1 MIIVLDTNVM
11 ISALLSAEGPPAQI
25 IDLWKAGAFDVAASD
40 PLLDEVKRVLG
51 YDKIKKHLG
60 LTPGETDRLLS
71 GWRTTSIVV
80 EPKEELEVIED
91 DPDDNRVLECAVAA
105 EADYIVSGD
114 HHLLDLGEYR
124 GIEIL
129 PPAGFI
135 VLMNM

>member
-11 ISALLSAEGPPAQI
+11 ISALLSTEGSPAQI
-25 IDLWKAGAFDVAASD
+25 IDLWEAGEFDIATSA

-51 YDKIKKHLG
+51 YEKIKKSLKC
-60 LTPGETDRLLS
+60 TPEEINRLIG
-71 GWRTTSIVV
+71 GWRTAAIYV
-80 EPKEELEVIED
+80 EPEEELEVIED

-105 EADYIVSGD
+105 DADYIVSGD

-129 PPAGFI
+129 PTVGFV
-135 VLMNM
+135 VLMTM

>member
-25 IDLWKAGAFDVAASD
+25 MHLWEAGALDIAMSA

-51 YDKIKKHLG
+51 YDKVKKHLG
-60 LTPGETDRLLS
+60 LTPEETDRLLR
-71 GWRTTSIVV
+71 GWRTTAIFV
-80 EPKEELEVIED
+80 ESVEKLDVIKE

-114 HHLLDLGEYR
+114 HHLTDLGEYR
-124 GIEIL
+124 GIEVL

-135 VLMNM
+135 VLMTM

>member
-11 ISALLSAEGPPAQI
+11 ISALLSTEGPPAQI
-25 IDLWKAGAFDVAASD
+25 IDLWKAGAFDIATSD

-60 LTPGETDRLLS
+60 LTPGEVDRLLN
-71 GWRTTSIVV
+71 GWRTISIVV
-80 EPKEELEVIED
+80 EPEEELEVIED

-105 EADYIVSGD
+105 ETDYIISGD